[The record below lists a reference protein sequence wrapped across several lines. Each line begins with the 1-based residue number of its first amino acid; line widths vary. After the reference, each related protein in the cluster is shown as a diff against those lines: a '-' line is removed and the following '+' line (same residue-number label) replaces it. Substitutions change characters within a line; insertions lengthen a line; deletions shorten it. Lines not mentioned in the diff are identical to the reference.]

1 MLSTTSLLVEHL
13 IAGVMACIWIVLMM
27 LCVYPVSPSMLPVLI
42 AYKYLILIVLSV
54 LSYPIG
60 MIVDNIADSILM
72 IRSKKYKN
80 AEDYLSVTELIY
92 HLKDDNIKD
101 WFTYNRFKIRI
112 MRSCWLNALIACV
125 IMTVCTVVCRTD
137 YSLPVAIGSLLLS
150 VTSYMTWH
158 KEVKATYKNVEKWRK
173 MI

>member
-13 IAGVMACIWIVLMM
+13 IAGVMACIWIALLL
-27 LCVYPVSPSMLPVLI
+27 LCIYPLSPDIFPVLI
-42 AYKYLILIVLSV
+42 AYKYLVLIVLSV

-60 MIVDNIADSILM
+60 MIIDNIADRILSIHNQ
-72 IRSKKYKN
+72 RYKN
-80 AEDYLSVTELIY
+80 TEDYLSVTELIY

-112 MRSCWLNALIACV
+112 MRSCWLNALITFV
-125 IMTVCTVVCRTD
+125 IMTICTVVCRTD
-137 YSLPVAIGSLLLS
+137 YSLAVAIGALLLS

-158 KEVKATYKNVEKWRK
+158 KEVTATYKNVEKWRK
-173 MI
+173 LI